1 MKLQITNYIRAGYP
15 GIYLVSH
22 EEARVENEIRTVTN
36 EINFDLWAWSLT
48 EGLVNVKEG
57 EEVPETQDPIAVL
70 NAIKNVPERS
80 VILLRDFHMFIEPN
94 PMLLRALKDTL
105 LLCKASNRVLV
116 IVGCQMKMQPEIEK
130 EFVIIEFKLPDIDQL
145 GTVLSNVTK
154 AAKVKIE
161 MHCVET
167 VLNSASGL
175 TCTEAENAYALSIIE
190 CGTVSPVIVSREK
203 ASTVKKN
210 GLLEIIENN
219 ITLGDIGGL
228 EHLKCDLSAK
238 RNLFTK
244 GAREYGLPTPR
255 GILVVG
261 QPGTGKSLT
270 ASATKSI
277 FGIPLIKLEAGRIF
291 GSLVGESE
299 RNWRLAFAT
308 VKAIAPCVLWID
320 EVDGLFSGGESSGRT
335 DGGTTQR
342 VIKAILQDMQF
353 NSDGVF
359 FVFTAND
366 VDNLPDPLID
376 RLDVWS
382 VDLPTKTERED
393 IWKIQIAKRGRKP
406 AKFNLKE
413 LADSTAGFSGRQIEQ
428 VWIKAMTGA
437 FNAGR
442 EPKESDIDLV
452 CVTEVPTS
460 VTMSDAIERRRKRL
474 QNRAKPAGKPEEK
487 AEKGTRKLATK

>member
-1 MKLQITNYIRAGYP
+1 M
-15 GIYLVSH
+15 
-22 EEARVENEIRTVTN
+22 
-36 EINFDLWAWSLT
+36 
-48 EGLVNVKEG
+48 
-57 EEVPETQDPIAVL
+57 
-70 NAIKNVPERS
+70 
-80 VILLRDFHMFIEPN
+80 
-94 PMLLRALKDTL
+94 
-105 LLCKASNRVLV
+105 
-116 IVGCQMKMQPEIEK
+116 
-130 EFVIIEFKLPDIDQL
+130 
-145 GTVLSNVTK
+145 
-154 AAKVKIE
+154 
-161 MHCVET
+161 
-167 VLNSASGL
+167 
-175 TCTEAENAYALSIIE
+175 TCTEAENAFALSIIE
-190 CGTVSPVIVSREK
+190 RQTVCHEVVSREK
-203 ASTVKKN
+203 SATVKKN
-210 GLLEIIENN
+210 GLLEIIESN
-219 ITLGDIGGL
+219 ITLDDIGGL
-228 EHLKCDLSAK
+228 EHLKADLAAK

-244 GAREYGLPTPR
+244 DAKDYGLPTPR

-277 FGIPLIKLEAGRIF
+277 FGIPLVKLEAGRIF

-299 RNWRLAFAT
+299 RNWRQAFAT

-382 VDLPTKTERED
+382 VDLPTTAERAD

-406 AKFNLKE
+406 AKFNLDE
-413 LADSTAGFSGRQIEQ
+413 LSASTVGFSGRQIEQ
-428 VWIKAMTGA
+428 VWIKAMTRS
-437 FNAGR
+437 FNDGR
-442 EPKESDIDLV
+442 DPKASDVSEV
-452 CVTEVPTS
+452 CRTEVPTS
-460 VTMSDAIERRRKRL
+460 VTMADAIERRRKRL

-487 AEKGTRKLATK
+487 IEKGIRKLAAK